1 MHRFFSIGWMG
12 WAGRATARHHRDEDI
27 PSETCTTLILK
38 ILTNHGASYS
48 WPDRQTGREQRT
60 YHFLC
65 IHHDVAIAVD
75 PLGPHLWPVLPYL
88 HMVIQTH
95 GQMVGYQIFGG
106 HS

>member
-1 MHRFFSIGWMG
+1 M
-12 WAGRATARHHRDEDI
+12 ARQ
-27 PSETCTTLILK
+27 
-38 ILTNHGASYS
+38 A
-48 WPDRQTGREQRT
+48 DRQREREQRT